1 MEKGLFNAGDK
12 YRICDNCGEWVKAD
26 QLRCDKCHEHIS
38 NFDFYT
44 VEEKFD
50 GEKREAPLAK
60 NLGQQEATNNGGKLK
75 CLICD
80 TVADA
85 GVTLCPN
92 CNNATLIPMDD
103 EEGKSGTSDTEAFSD
118 AALLGNTQFF
128 DAIDTQV
135 ENKYY
140 FEGEILTGHGR
151 KIGSRK
157 KIWIGAQD
165 IIVGRRFFI
174 ENQDL
179 FFDGYTDELQQRFKV
194 ISTENAVISLKS
206 GQITIRKCR
215 GEASKIRMFR
225 MNTVTGN
232 VESDG
237 ELEGTREYTLK
248 PGDCLEFGNGEDHHR
263 HVMLTFG
270 RDGGNE
276 VQNQEQRHT
285 GLTDR
290 FEKLNAMMMQV
301 IEGNKSMEERM
312 SSMEESL
319 NSFEQVIARINID
332 ELAIKSGE
340 TQGEYDRRIDEQVP
354 QAQELTKEQEIKNF
368 LKVRMNSGN
377 IKDCS
382 YQYEVVKDRQQI
394 VDYLWQAA
402 FYERVC
408 NAQYEINKD
417 IDYSV
422 VINCIGRAFEEY
434 ICTYL
439 LKIIYASQREEFEK
453 EMESARVKLGS
464 IPQGR
469 ICNYLLFYDICNG
482 QKVYKRVNKV
492 VEAAGYGSDRNH
504 RIEFRN
510 AVENAKLATQNRNA
524 GSHANASKHTSKDA
538 IDKYIEENESR
549 HISKDEYLAIK
560 ATVFGEKTLST
571 LKNYYDKVC
580 K

>member
-1 MEKGLFNAGDK
+1 MEKGLFKAGDK

-44 VEEKFD
+44 VEENCD
-50 GEKREAPLAK
+50 GQEEVSPLAESPK
-60 NLGQQEATNNGGKLK
+60 QQEVSNNGGKLK

-80 TVADA
+80 TIVDA
-85 GVTLCPN
+85 GATLCPN

-103 EEGKSGTSDTEAFSD
+103 EEEKSETSDTEVFPDEASS
-118 AALLGNTQFF
+118 GNTQFF
-128 DAIDTQV
+128 DAVDNQM
-135 ENKYY
+135 ESKFY

-151 KIGSRK
+151 KLRSRK
-157 KIWIGAQD
+157 KICIGEQD

-194 ISTENAVISLKS
+194 ISTENAVISLKD
-206 GQITIRKCR
+206 GQMTIRKCR
-215 GEASKIRMFR
+215 IEASNIKLFR
-225 MNTVTGN
+225 MNPVTGAI
-232 VESDG
+232 ESNG
-237 ELEGTREYTLK
+237 ELEGIQEYILR
-248 PGDCLEFGNGEDHHR
+248 PGDCVEFGNGEDHHR

-270 RDGGNE
+270 CDGNKE
-276 VQNQEQRHT
+276 IQNQAHT
-285 GLTDR
+285 GFTDR
-290 FEKLNAMMMQV
+290 FDRLNDMMMQV

-312 SSMEESL
+312 NSMEESL
-319 NSFEQVIARINID
+319 SNFEQVISKINID
-332 ELAIKSGE
+332 DLAIKSGE
-340 TQGEYDRRIDEQVP
+340 TQGEYDRRIDNQVP
-354 QAQELTKEQEIKNF
+354 QAKELTKEQEIKNF

-377 IKDCS
+377 MKDCS

-402 FYERVC
+402 FYEKVC
-408 NAQYEINKD
+408 NSQYEVNKD

-422 VINCIGRAFEEY
+422 VVNCIGRAFEEY
-434 ICTYL
+434 ICTYV
-439 LKIIYASQREEFEK
+439 LKTIYGSQREEFEK
-453 EMESARVKLGS
+453 EMTSARVKLNN

-469 ICNYLLFYDICNG
+469 ICNYLLFYDNCNG
-482 QKVYKRVNKV
+482 QKVYKRANKV
-492 VEAAGYGSDRNH
+492 VEVAGYGNDRNH

-510 AVENAKLATQNRNA
+510 AVENAKLATQNRNE
-524 GSHANASKHTSKDA
+524 GSHASASKHTSKDA
-538 IDKYIEENESR
+538 IDKYIEENQSR
-549 HISKDEYLAIK
+549 HISKDEYLSIK

-571 LKNYYDKVC
+571 LKHYYDKVC